1 MKIKYFHIIKP
12 YQVEV
17 FFDDGKMVVADFEEF
32 LKKST
37 NPLISQFLD
46 IDKFY
51 DVKIDEYGT
60 LVWGDD
66 EMDINPLKIYDE
78 HYSISKT
85 ILKVKKQKLS

>member
-1 MKIKYFHIIKP
+1 MKIISFHIIKS

-37 NPLISQFLD
+37 NPLISQFLEL
-46 IDKFY
+46 DKFY
-51 DVKIDEYGT
+51 NVKLDEYGT

-66 EMDINPLKIYDE
+66 EMDISSLKIYE
-78 HYSISKT
+78 GHYAVSENI
-85 ILKVKKQKLS
+85 VKELAYR

>member
-1 MKIKYFHIIKP
+1 MKITSFHIIKP
-12 YQVEV
+12 YQIEV
-17 FFDDGKMVVADFEEF
+17 LFNDGKTVLADFEEF

-51 DVKIDEYGT
+51 DVKLDEYGT

-66 EMDINPLKIYDE
+66 EMDINSLKIYEE
-78 HYSISKT
+78 HYSIPKS
-85 ILKVKKQKLS
+85 ILKEFA

>member
-1 MKIKYFHIIKP
+1 MKITSFHILKP
-12 YQVEV
+12 YQIEV
-17 FFDDGKMVVADFEEF
+17 IFNDGKTVLADFEEF

-51 DVKIDEYGT
+51 DVKLDDYGT

-66 EMDINPLKIYDE
+66 EMDINPLKIYEE
-78 HYSISKT
+78 HYSISKS
-85 ILKVKKQKLS
+85 IQKEFA